1 MNTWTLKGKKALI
14 TGGTKGIGKATAKE
28 FADLGA
34 TLCII
39 ARTKEDV
46 NNIIDK
52 FSEQGHT
59 VLGYAGDVASEKD
72 RIQLIKTITEEW
84 GQLDIL
90 VNNVGTNIRKPT
102 LEFETEDLQTILKVN
117 VESAFDLSRR
127 LYPLLKDAEDPVII
141 NIASIASQRAVKLTS
156 AAYSMSKAAME
167 QMTNFLA
174 VEWGSDG
181 IRVNSLH
188 PWFIKTPLAK
198 KVLEDPEK
206 RNLIISN
213 TPLGRVGEP
222 EDVARAAAFLAMPA
236 ANYISGVN
244 LQVDG
249 AFSKKGV

>member
-1 MNTWTLKGKKALI
+1 MNAWTLEGKKALI
-14 TGGTKGIGKATAKE
+14 TGGTKGIGKAIAKE

-34 TLCII
+34 SVCITS
-39 ARTKEDV
+39 RTEKEV
-46 NNIIDK
+46 NDLVGTFRERGHAII
-52 FSEQGHT
+52 G
-59 VLGYAGDVASEKD
+59 VVGDAASEED
-72 RIQLIKTITEEW
+72 RIRLVETVTEEW
-84 GQLDIL
+84 GGLDIL

-117 VESAFDLSRR
+117 TESAFDLSRR
-127 LYPLLKDAEDPVII
+127 FYPLLKEAKDAAII
-141 NIASIASQRAVKLTS
+141 NISSIASQRAVKLTS

-174 VEWGSDG
+174 AEWGGDG

-188 PWFIKTPLAK
+188 PWYIKTPLVK
-198 KVLEDPEK
+198 EVLEDREK
-206 RNLIISN
+206 RDLIISN

-222 EDVARAAAFLAMPA
+222 EDVAYAAAFLAMPA
-236 ANYISGVN
+236 AGFISGVN